1 MARTLARHAGIV
13 HPDYRMFEIR
23 DREWDPTID
32 AREAIEQSH
41 RQVAG
46 SSGRVIVVTTAD
58 WLAPCHLTIEVHD
71 EQPPPPGEGWHGP
84 VVLPL
89 HTRAGVV
96 RVDQGTLGDAAGLEE
111 IDLAAGPGEYTF
123 AVHHRGREEARRRAD
138 EIREAA
144 EDTDDDDETIAAVKA
159 LAGIERYL
167 MQVWPMRHR

>member
-1 MARTLARHAGIV
+1 MARTLAQHVGIV
-13 HPDYRMFEIR
+13 QPDYRMFEIR

-32 AREAIEQSH
+32 IPEAIVQSH

-58 WLAPCHLTIEVHD
+58 WLAPCHLTIDVHD
-71 EQPPPPGEGWHGP
+71 EQPPPPGEGWHGR

-89 HTRAGVV
+89 HTQEGVV
-96 RVDQGTLGDAAGLEE
+96 SVNQGTLGDATGLEE
-111 IDLAAGPGEYTF
+111 ISLGAGPGEYGF

-138 EIREAA
+138 AIREAA
-144 EDTDDDDETIAAVKA
+144 EDTDDEEDTIAAVKA

-167 MQVWPMRHR
+167 IQVWPVRHA